1 MIGSKMAVRGNA
13 YEAYWTQ
20 PIIDKV
26 FSMQV
31 RYTYLDY
38 DYTGSDGFFGDGG
51 TPYKIGSTEANSIN
65 AVETAQDIRVYF
77 RYRY

>member
-1 MIGSKMAVRGNA
+1 MAGSKLAVRGDA

-20 PIIDKV
+20 PIIGKI
-26 FSMQV
+26 FTMQV

-38 DYTGSDGFFGDGG
+38 KYTGSQAFFGDFG
-51 TPYKIGSTEANSIN
+51 TPLSMAKAKANGMDPVS
-65 AVETAQDIRVYF
+65 TAQDLRVYF